1 LTYRFSWEGPNRPS
15 RWEVVEPKIE
25 RDAELRQ
32 LRSKLD
38 NLRELHLE
46 NQRLRGE
53 LEAVRTDAEGVW
65 RWQGGGDDLQSLS
78 CPVVVRA
85 DKMRELVEELEKLRT
100 LATSVW
106 GAMQRSYRSPVGGG
120 SLTPE
125 VYGAFVE
132 SGLLHRWL
140 RP

>member
-15 RWEVVEPKIE
+15 RWEVVESKIE

-65 RWQGGGDDLQSLS
+65 RWQGEGDDLQSLS

-85 DKMRELVEELEKLRT
+85 DKMREIVGEMERLRNFAEKVRDLGNDEEHEDDCEWLLGRVAEELARLD
-100 LATSVW
+100 A
-106 GAMQRSYRSPVGGG
+106 P
-120 SLTPE
+120 
-125 VYGAFVE
+125 
-132 SGLLHRWL
+132 SG
-140 RP
+140 RPNP